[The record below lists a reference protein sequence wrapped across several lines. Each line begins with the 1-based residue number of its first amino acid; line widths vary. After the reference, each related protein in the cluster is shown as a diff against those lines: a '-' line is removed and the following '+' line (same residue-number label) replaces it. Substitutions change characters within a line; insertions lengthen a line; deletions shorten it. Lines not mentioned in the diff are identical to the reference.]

1 MRRTTLGILLLAAT
15 TATAAC
21 AGNDVTSP
29 TTTLA
34 GTYSLR
40 TVNGTAL
47 PFNFG
52 GGDVLQSDVL
62 TLRNDG
68 SYIDVSQWNDGSTTS
83 EQGTYTNNAGA
94 ITFYDQTDGGVTYQ
108 GSLSGRVLTEIT
120 NGYTVT
126 YQKN

>member
-29 TTTLA
+29 TVTLA
-34 GTYSLR
+34 GTYNLR
-40 TVNGTAL
+40 TINGTAL
-47 PFNFG
+47 PYNFG
-52 GGDVLQSDVL
+52 SGAVLTSDVL

-68 SYIDVSQWNDGSTTS
+68 TYTDVGRWSDGSTTT
-83 EQGTYTNNAGA
+83 EQGAYSNSGGA
-94 ITFYDQTDGGVTYQ
+94 ITFDDYTDNVTYQ

>member
-1 MRRTTLGILLLAAT
+1 MRRTTLGVLLLAAT

-29 TTTLA
+29 TVTLA

-40 TVNGTAL
+40 TINGSPL
-47 PFNFG
+47 PYTFG
-52 GGDVLQSDVL
+52 SGVSLTSDVL
-62 TLRNDG
+62 TLRAD
-68 SYIDVSQWNDGSTTS
+68 
-83 EQGTYTNNAGA
+83 GTYTDVGHYSDGA
-94 ITFYDQTDGGVTYQ
+94 VTTEQGVYTNSGGSVTFDDQTDNVSYQ

-120 NGYTVT
+120 NGFTVT